1 MCILALR
8 SSFSHSLHIVG
19 CRRLWSFLAERKK
32 HNRQVSHNAS
42 QVRTHAKHFN
52 GSQWYTGIHGSR
64 VNENC
69 LSGTNTS
76 LPVSPALR
84 PVTTLALGFTTPFT
98 DMPDPESERCW
109 CFLTG
114 ITFWCSNQPSFMW
127 RTIIHVLMVRFGI
140 STPIAIVNVI
150 TGIIR
155 GYVFIQ
161 LYFFVQFFYS
171 LPVNTLLL
179 ATFVF
184 VTSI

>member
-1 MCILALR
+1 
-8 SSFSHSLHIVG
+8 
-19 CRRLWSFLAERKK
+19 
-32 HNRQVSHNAS
+32 
-42 QVRTHAKHFN
+42 
-52 GSQWYTGIHGSR
+52 
-64 VNENC
+64 
-69 LSGTNTS
+69 
-76 LPVSPALR
+76 
-84 PVTTLALGFTTPFT
+84 
-98 DMPDPESERCW
+98 
-109 CFLTG
+109 
-114 ITFWCSNQPSFMW
+114 MW

-184 VTSI
+184 VTFSI